1 MTIHLAVTHPTIS
14 PGKIEGFRFMWAF
27 YIEGYRPEKHCQ
39 PGLIGKVVDDFKT
52 STAVSGKTIALD
64 KMDAYPYVYVCGVGV
79 GPKKALGGKN
89 LHLPLRYKEGAV
101 ATKTTYNGYVFT
113 ATNAEELPIP
123 GLPEGF
129 LGITNREHLRCKN
142 FRFAVSVFGP
152 AQPGRQGPAVR
163 SAFVD
168 LKVIRGPKGHSWT

>member
-1 MTIHLAVTHPTIS
+1 MTIEWKSGAGETTRIVTHPSIP
-14 PGKIEGFRFMWAF
+14 PGKIDGFRFMWAF
-27 YIEGYRPEKHCQ
+27 YVKGYRPEKHCQ
-39 PGLIGKVVDDFKT
+39 PGLIGQGVDDFKT

-64 KMDAYPYVYVCGVGV
+64 KMSAFPYAYICGVGV
-79 GPKKALGGKN
+79 GPKKELGGKN

-123 GLPEGF
+123 ELPEGF

-152 AQPGRQGPAVR
+152 RALSGRP
-163 SAFVD
+163 
-168 LKVIRGPKGHSWT
+168 